1 MKRTQYC
8 LTVCVT
14 YQTMPTLNFL
24 WNDKSHFLGLIA
36 YVTSQKENRQLQL
49 LGPSPNILLKHLCLN
64 SSPRIIVHIY
74 FLKCEDKQQGGLSC
88 RRNELSYKSRWRKIT
103 VRNRAKFSDI
113 SSTGADG
120 SAKPIS
126 SCPVKL
132 YDLSSSATCHL
143 TVEIKCYKIISKP
156 APLLFLQCTWINWSS
171 KWLISYSVHHKV
183 GTEWCYAST
192 TQQSCTIETS

>member
-1 MKRTQYC
+1 MSTSTQDVQYGYKALANPNKLNTWHSRDFHHIGLKMKGKMKRTQYC

-64 SSPRIIVHIY
+64 SSPRFIVHIY

-132 YDLSSSATCHL
+132 YDLSSSAT
-143 TVEIKCYKIISKP
+143 
-156 APLLFLQCTWINWSS
+156 
-171 KWLISYSVHHKV
+171 
-183 GTEWCYAST
+183 
-192 TQQSCTIETS
+192 